1 MEALIAALGVCF
13 HVMCFYLL
21 APNLAAAERSP
32 GRLSSPKRLTPK
44 TKQNQTKPPCPLLY
58 EISDLVQLNSLS
70 IA

>member
-21 APNLAAAERSP
+21 APNSAAAERGP

-44 TKQNQTKPPCPLLY
+44 SKQNQTEPHALCYMKSA
-58 EISDLVQLNSLS
+58 IWFN
-70 IA
+70 